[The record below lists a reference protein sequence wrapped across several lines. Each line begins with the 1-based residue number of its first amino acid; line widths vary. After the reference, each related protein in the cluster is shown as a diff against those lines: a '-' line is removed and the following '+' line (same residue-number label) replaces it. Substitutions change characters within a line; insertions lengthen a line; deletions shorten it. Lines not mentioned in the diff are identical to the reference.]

1 MARPLSMDLRK
12 RLVGAIED
20 GSSRRSA
27 AQRFGVSE
35 SCAIKLMQRWRETG
49 TLAPGQMGGH
59 KAYALSTHADRVQA
73 LVKAQPDITID
84 ELHAHLTQDGIA
96 VGRSAVGRFLQS
108 LGLTRKK
115 RHSMRPSRSA
125 RMSRRHASPGTS
137 ASRR

>member
-12 RLVGAIED
+12 RLVGAIEG

-59 KAYALSTHADRVQA
+59 KDYALSTHADRVQA

-96 VGRSAVGRFLQS
+96 VGRSAVD
-108 LGLTRKK
+108 
-115 RHSMRPSRSA
+115 RSA
-125 RMSRRHASPGTS
+125 GRRAHHGRLRHPPAPAPRARPRAGD
-137 ASRR
+137 RRTPAPPA